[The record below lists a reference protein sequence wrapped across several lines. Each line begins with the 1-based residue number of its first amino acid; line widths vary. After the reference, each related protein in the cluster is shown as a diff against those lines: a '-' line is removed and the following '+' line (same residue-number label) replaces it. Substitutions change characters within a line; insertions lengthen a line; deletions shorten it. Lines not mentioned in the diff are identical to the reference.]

1 MATMKID
8 ISTTIAAAIEKMDSL
23 QKSIKDKVVV
33 SALNDTIKV
42 ANTQAVSDIRKDY
55 SISATKIKSRVK
67 IYRATKT
74 TLTARLRAI
83 DKAVNLKEYGAKA
96 YGAKAFERGT
106 DGRLRPTTKAGGVSV
121 KVKKSRKR
129 IPHAF
134 IGKSGNVFIRAEHAK
149 DKRGVFTPSRT
160 GLRYKNGYWLKSG
173 QLKALLG
180 PGVNQVFGAR
190 VVQTALDRKAREHF
204 PARLRHYLNRLV
216 K

>member
-1 MATMKID
+1 MKID
-8 ISTTIAAAIEKMDSL
+8 FTSTINQALKKFDKLTN
-23 QKSIKDKVVV
+23 SIKDKVIVQ
-33 SALNDTIKV
+33 SLNDTIKV
-42 ANTQAVSDIRKDY
+42 ANTQAVADIRKDY
-55 SISATKIKSRVK
+55 SISAAKIKSRVK

-74 TLTARLRAI
+74 TMQARLRAI

-106 DGRLRPTTKAGGVSV
+106 DGRLRPSKKAGGVSV

-160 GLRYKNGYWLKSG
+160 GVRYSNGYWLQSG

-180 PGVNQVFGAR
+180 PGVNQVFAAK
-190 VVQTALDRKAREHF
+190 VVQTALERKAIEHF
-204 PARLRHYLNRLV
+204 PKRLRHHLSRLI
-216 K
+216 KP